1 MQRTIIF
8 TWLMLVAAFTV
19 SAAGNGVF
27 MEYHRK
33 SNPSRNT
40 QVHRAPMHIPIEVT
54 YDSNTKTIKIV
65 GEESIEAE
73 VYIYDIAGNIEDYS
87 PSLGVTFQLTAPGVH
102 IISIHGEG
110 WYGEGSIQI

>member
-1 MQRTIIF
+1 MKRTIIF
-8 TWLMLVAAFTV
+8 TWLMIVAAFTV

-54 YDSNTKTIKIV
+54 YDSNTNTIKIV

-73 VYIYDIAGNIEDYS
+73 VYIYDIAGNILEILRTIR
-87 PSLGVTFQLTAPGVH
+87 PH
-102 IISIHGEG
+102 
-110 WYGEGSIQI
+110 